1 MSGSPRAAVPADR
14 RTRLSPD
21 DRRAQL
27 LALGVEALADHELD
41 DLTIEEFS
49 ARAGVS
55 RALFSH
61 YFGSRAGFHRAVLET
76 ATSSMLAA
84 TTPDESLSPAERLT
98 DTLLRTVAFVRA
110 HRGIFFSLVRGPA
123 SGDPRSRELVE
134 AARVAQTDRVLALFA
149 EAGIAASPVLR
160 IVVRSWVAFVEQT
173 LVDAALGSDL
183 AAEQI
188 VVLLVECLQAVTE
201 RTQPGSARAL
211 AEQEESG

>member
-1 MSGSPRAAVPADR
+1 MSPDVAAPRDR

-27 LALGVEALADHELD
+27 LALGVTALADHELD
-41 DLTIEEFS
+41 ELTIEEFS

-76 ATSSMLAA
+76 ATTRMLEATQPDDALPAA
-84 TTPDESLSPAERLT
+84 QRLA
-98 DTLLRTVAFVRA
+98 DTLRRTVEFVRA

-123 SGDPRSRELVE
+123 SGDARSRELVE
-134 AARVAQTDRVLALFA
+134 AARIAQTARVLTLFA
-149 EAGIAASPVLR
+149 EGGVGPSPLLHT
-160 IVVRSWVAFVEQT
+160 VVRAWVAFVEQL

-183 AAEQI
+183 PTEE
-188 VVLLVECLQAVTE
+188 VVALAVDCLHAVTE
-201 RTQPGSARAL
+201 STQSGAVRAL
-211 AEQEESG
+211 RDPEDEP